1 MTEEKQHLLSDP
13 ASPVFGILS
22 TAIMGGLSLIDAAKL
37 DDQQRRAV
45 HVGTAVF
52 TGLYIGVTVGGKYL
66 PLRVLAG
73 LAAAAAALRFADVG
87 DVIDARLEEKLRR
100 AGTRH
105 PRRWM
110 AAGAAAFTFSGFL
123 GDRAAARRGQSM
135 TMLDDEPEQVR
146 SLDPRVRGLIQCL
159 LDASDIAGARELR
172 EQLGAA
178 QEVYWAD
185 EFISTVYFKVPA
197 DLPRAVPHDQV
208 FPVRAQFSGPEGAP
222 YQVLLQISAGQLD
235 HLAVEPSDQETAESV
250 DNFLK
255 EWPDPSEVVY
265 VLDNAD
271 GTKTVSQPTP
281 PSPNATTTG
290 KTG

>member
-1 MTEEKQHLLSDP
+1 MTNEKQHLLSDP
-13 ASPVFGILS
+13 ASPVFGIIS
-22 TAIMGGLSLIDAAKL
+22 TVIMGALPLIDASKL
-37 DDQQRRAV
+37 NVQQRRAV
-45 HVGTAVF
+45 HGATAVMS
-52 TGLYIGVTVGGKYL
+52 GLYIGVTVGGKRL

-73 LAAAAAALRFADVG
+73 LATAAATLRFADAG
-87 DVIDARLEEKLRR
+87 DVMDARLEEKLRR

-110 AAGAAAFTFSGFL
+110 AAGAAAFTFAGFL
-123 GDRAAARRGQSM
+123 GDRAAARRGPFM
-135 TMLDDEPEQVR
+135 AVPGDEPEQAR
-146 SLDPRVRGLIQCL
+146 SLDPRVRGLIEGI

-208 FPVRAQFSGPEGAP
+208 FPVRAQFVGPEGAP

-235 HLAVEPSDQETAESV
+235 QLAAETSDQETAESV

-255 EWPDPSEVVY
+255 EWPDPSEAVY

-271 GTKTVSQPTP
+271 GTKIVSQPAP
-281 PSPNATTTG
+281 PSQNATTTG